1 MTNFDQAFEKV
12 IGHEGGY
19 SNDKRDPGGETKYGI
34 SKRAYPFMD
43 IKGLTL
49 EHAKEI
55 YRQDYWN
62 RLKLD
67 QFPECIR
74 FDLFDAAVNS
84 GVRAA
89 AKMLQKACEVIPDGI
104 IGQQTISAANS
115 MDPEQLDS
123 RLSGQRLLFLTE
135 LPTFPTYGR
144 GWVKR
149 VATNLITD

>member
-1 MTNFDQAFEKV
+1 MNFDQAFETV

-19 SNDKRDPGGETKYGI
+19 VNDRRDPGGETKYGI
-34 SKRAYPFMD
+34 SKRAYPFLD

-49 EHAKEI
+49 DHAKEI

-67 QFPECIR
+67 QLPECVR

-84 GVRAA
+84 GVRGAA
-89 AKMLQKACEVIPDGI
+89 IMLQKACEVIPDGK
-104 IGQQTISAANS
+104 IGPQTIQAANS

-135 LPTFPTYGR
+135 LKTFPTYGR

-149 VATNLITD
+149 VAMNLISD

>member
-1 MTNFDQAFEKV
+1 MNFDQAFDLV

-19 SNDKRDPGGETKYGI
+19 VNDKRDPGGETKYGI
-34 SKRAYPFMD
+34 SKRAFPFLD
-43 IKGLTL
+43 IKNLTL

-67 QFPECIR
+67 QLPECVR

-84 GVRAA
+84 GVKAA
-89 AKMLQKACEVIPDGI
+89 GKMLQKACEVIPDGI
-104 IGQQTISAANS
+104 IGPQTISAANS

>member
-1 MTNFDQAFEKV
+1 MNFDQAFEKV

-19 SNDKRDPGGETKYGI
+19 VNDKRDPGGETKYGI
-34 SKRAYPFMD
+34 SKRAFPFLD
-43 IKGLTL
+43 IKNLTL

-84 GVRAA
+84 GVKSA
-89 AKMLQKACEVIPDGI
+89 AKMLQKACEVIPDGV
-104 IGQQTISAANS
+104 IGPQTITAANS